1 MTSGVARPAL
11 ASLAAAALLG
21 AASAGRGAT
30 NAEWGLDQLMTELG
44 RVQHAT
50 ARFVE
55 RKELKMLK
63 APLVVRGT
71 LEYIAPDRV
80 EKRTLEPRPEALIV
94 DGDSVVLESVRG
106 RRTLALQDNPVV
118 WAFVESIRSTL
129 RGDLAAL
136 ERFYAVRLDGG
147 PEAWRL
153 RLAPREE
160 RMQRIVS
167 LILISGGRG
176 RIESIEI
183 REAQG
188 DRSVMTVLE
197 ERR

>member
-1 MTSGVARPAL
+1 MTSGAVRRAL
-11 ASLAAAALLG
+11 ASLAALALL
-21 AASAGRGAT
+21 AAGDAAR
-30 NAEWGLDQLMTELG
+30 AEWGLPQLMSELG

-55 RKELKMLK
+55 RKYLKMLK
-63 APLVVRGT
+63 TPLVVRGK
-71 LEYIAPDRV
+71 LEYFAPGRV

-94 DGDSVVLESVRG
+94 DGDVVVLESATG

-129 RGDLAAL
+129 NGDLEML
-136 ERFYAVRLDGG
+136 ERFYAVDFDGG
-147 PEAWRL
+147 PDAWRL
-153 RLAPREE
+153 RLAPKDE
-160 RMQRIVS
+160 RMNRIVS
-167 LILISGGRG
+167 LILISGERD
-176 RIESIEI
+176 RIETIEI

>member
-1 MTSGVARPAL
+1 MTSGAVRRAL
-11 ASLAAAALLG
+11 ASLAALALLAMAD
-21 AASAGRGAT
+21 AAR
-30 NAEWGLDQLMTELG
+30 AEWGLTQLMNELA

-55 RKELKMLK
+55 RKYLKMLTT
-63 APLVVRGT
+63 PLVVRGK
-71 LEYIAPDRV
+71 LEYVAPGRV

-94 DGDSVVLESVRG
+94 DGDMVVLESVTG

-129 RGDLAAL
+129 NGDLSTL
-136 ERFYAVRLDGG
+136 ERFYAVDFDGT
-147 PEAWRL
+147 PDAWRL
-153 RLAPREE
+153 RLAPKEE
-160 RMQRIVS
+160 PMKRIVS
-167 LILISGGRG
+167 LILISGERD
-176 RIESIEI
+176 RIKTIEI
-183 REAQG
+183 KEAQG